1 MLPPRG
7 KWTENAFNKG
17 LGFWC
22 TKYSHL
28 LFYFGFWC
36 TKYSLV
42 LFYLFILKRKSYI
55 YCSQWFSSLFR
66 ERDDEKDDHRNYW
79 PCQWRAWSYWSHWL
93 ADPCANHYR
102 PVWRRKTSSLLLLS
116 TVVLKMAPLDLDKYV
131 EIARQCKYL
140 PENDLKVTMI
150 SNSIFLSKY

>member
-7 KWTENAFNKG
+7 KWMENAFNNG

-22 TKYSHL
+22 TN
-28 LFYFGFWC
+28 
-36 TKYSLV
+36 YSLV
-42 LFYLFILKRKSYI
+42 LFYLFIYFFLKLKP
-55 YCSQWFSSLFR
+55 LFIAHGVFQVYFENVR
-66 ERDDEKDDHRNYW
+66 WW
-79 PCQWRAWSYWSHWL
+79 PPKLLTLQVARRIVSKHWL

-102 PVWRRKTSSLLLLS
+102 SAWRRKTSSLLLLS
-116 TVVLKMAPLDLDKYV
+116 TVVPKMAPLDLDKYV